1 MRSEETATDQNDAE
15 HSLSFDPSDPLVRDP
30 RFLVDDT
37 FLNIF
42 RSELEER
49 LGQESTAQV
58 LFQLG
63 FYHGLRDASAASR
76 NQNSHSHTAPLFG
89 LEFHADS
96 SNPETGGLRLHGS
109 WPERSSSEELSQEED
124 AQRSSCAINSGYTS
138 GWLSGLFEKDLLAV
152 VSDASEENPS
162 RCNFL
167 VREATDWES
176 TVLPWIEGDADNFPF
191 AELNDCV
198 QQDQEEIPTS
208 EPSSCTLSSET
219 QTIQVWGPVMVLPYA
234 GPDEALKAISMIHQE
249 PGVTNVSVVVLDLC
263 EAIVDEA
270 FGAVALEC
278 IIEATDQMGVELILT
293 GVSPLSERVLA
304 DFESCPLIYKEMN
317 SAIGAAFQIA
327 KLQQQLT

>member
-1 MRSEETATDQNDAE
+1 MKSEGPAADQDTAE

-30 RFLVDDT
+30 RFLVDDS

-49 LGQESTAQV
+49 LGLESTAQV

-76 NQNSHSHTAPLFG
+76 NQNTHSHTAPLFG
-89 LEFHADS
+89 LEFHADA

-109 WPERSSSEELSQEED
+109 WPERPSSEDLPQEED
-124 AQRSSCAINSGYTS
+124 PNRSSCAIHSGYTS

-152 VSDASEENPS
+152 ASDPSDENSS

-167 VREATDWES
+167 VREATEWES
-176 TVLPWIEGDADNFPF
+176 TSLPWIEGGADSFPF
-191 AELNDCV
+191 EKLSDCV
-198 QQDQEEIPTS
+198 QQDHENTHKP
-208 EPSSCTLSSET
+208 EPAYHLSNGT
-219 QTIQVWGPVMVLPYA
+219 QTIQVWGPVMVLPFA
-234 GPDEALKAISMIHQE
+234 GPDEALRAISMIHQE

-263 EAIVDEA
+263 ETIIDEA

-278 IIEATDQMGVELILT
+278 IVEAADQMGVELILT
-293 GVSPLSERVLA
+293 GVSLLSEHVLT
-304 DFESCPLIYKEMN
+304 DLESCPLIYKEMH